1 MERSPGAPVGRA
13 LSTAREVLVLL
24 QALRKAPKGM
34 SAEQCARVIGKSRST
49 ATYLLNA
56 LRLEG
61 FAIYDS
67 KARTY
72 HASDPLA
79 SEPCRARWE
88 AALEEGLSELY
99 RRTGERAYAALA
111 CDEHIEVVAAKGRQG
126 LPTIPG
132 LGEVITS
139 GFHAL
144 AIGKVL
150 MAEGGL
156 KHDDVPTVRYTERTL
171 TSKEVLSAEVCVA
184 REDRLAVDEE
194 EFARGFCC
202 LAAPVRLGR
211 EAPAACLGISVA
223 TPRFRA
229 RKERLAVALEEV
241 ARAISVRPEGADESS
256 HHEHAQLS
264 AVVLDGTE

>member
-1 MERSPGAPVGRA
+1 
-13 LSTAREVLVLL
+13 VLVVL
-24 QALRKAPKGM
+24 QALRKEPRGM
-34 SAEQCARVIGKSRST
+34 SAEECARVIGKSRAT

-61 FAIYDS
+61 FATYDTRS
-67 KARTY
+67 RTY

-79 SEPCRARWE
+79 GEPLRSRWE
-88 AALEEGLSELY
+88 TALEEGLSELY

-111 CDEHIEVVAAKGRQG
+111 CDAHIQVVAAKGRQG

-150 MAEGGL
+150 MAEGAL
-156 KHDDVPTVRYTERTL
+156 TLEDLPTVRYTERTL
-171 TSKEVLSAEVCVA
+171 TSRDVLSAEMRVA
-184 REDRLAVDEE
+184 REDRVAIDEE

-202 LAAPVRLGR
+202 LAAPVRLGH

-223 TPRFRA
+223 TSRFRA

-241 ARAISVRPEGADESS
+241 ARAISVRPDEADENG
-256 HHEHAQLS
+256 HDEHARPRAS
-264 AVVLDGTE
+264 VPGGIE

>member
-1 MERSPGAPVGRA
+1 MERSPGAPVGRS

-24 QALRKAPKGM
+24 QALRKAPEGM

-99 RRTGERAYAALA
+99 RRTGERTYAAKKKKKK
-111 CDEHIEVVAAKGRQG
+111 I
-126 LPTIPG
+126 
-132 LGEVITS
+132 
-139 GFHAL
+139 
-144 AIGKVL
+144 
-150 MAEGGL
+150 
-156 KHDDVPTVRYTERTL
+156 
-171 TSKEVLSAEVCVA
+171 KE
-184 REDRLAVDEE
+184 
-194 EFARGFCC
+194 
-202 LAAPVRLGR
+202 
-211 EAPAACLGISVA
+211 
-223 TPRFRA
+223 
-229 RKERLAVALEEV
+229 KEIMR
-241 ARAISVRPEGADESS
+241 
-256 HHEHAQLS
+256 
-264 AVVLDGTE
+264 